1 MYKPRYL
8 VFDDALPAQGLGI
21 TADRFA
27 DLLRSPLV
35 PRHSDYDSLAESL
48 AAIMHHV
55 ARFCTSVEWV
65 RAGDPTGWIGV
76 RQLAVQRVW
85 G

>member
-1 MYKPRYL
+1 M
-8 VFDDALPAQGLGI
+8 Q
-21 TADRFA
+21 T
-27 DLLRSPLV
+27 LL
-35 PRHSDYDSLAESL
+35 AW
-48 AAIMHHV
+48 IMHHV
-55 ARFCTSVEWV
+55 ARFCTSGEWV